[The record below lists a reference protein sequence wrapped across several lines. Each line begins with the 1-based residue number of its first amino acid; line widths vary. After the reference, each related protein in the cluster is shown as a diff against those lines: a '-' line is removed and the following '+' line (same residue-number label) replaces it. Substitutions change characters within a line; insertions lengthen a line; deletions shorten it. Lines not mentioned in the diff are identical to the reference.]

1 MMRGSYDL
9 KYLQL
14 HKTIFKT
21 LNLVIYSGIDARD
34 TYAHSISSRN
44 QATLYVTVHTFTSC
58 TSLSD
63 VCQCQVVQTPVDNM
77 LK

>member
-1 MMRGSYDL
+1 MMCGSYDL

-14 HKTIFKT
+14 HKSIFNT
-21 LNLVIYSGIDARD
+21 LNLVRHLGIDARH
-34 TYAHSISSRN
+34 TYAHSTSSRN
-44 QATLYVTVHTFTSC
+44 QTTLYVTVHTFTSC

-63 VCQCQVVQTPVDNM
+63 ACQCQVVQTPVDNM